1 VARSVEVT
9 RKRGASATLRRMLE
23 DLAAAVRMRKVSA
36 EELVRRSLERIE
48 RLNPAI
54 NAVISVRERAV
65 DEARA
70 LDDRIAAGDDPG
82 PLAGIPLLVKDM
94 EDVEGVPTTYGSL
107 LFADAP
113 AAAADGLIPRRL
125 KAAGA
130 IVVGKTNQPEFA
142 FAGFTDNL
150 LYGATRNP
158 WNLEAS
164 PGGSSGGSAS
174 AMAAGIAP
182 IATATDGGGSIRIP
196 AGWSGLVGLKPT
208 NGVIGRQPIPEWID
222 LSTFG
227 PLGHSVADVRL
238 LLGIEAGPVPGD
250 PTALPTP
257 LELRADLPSRAFA
270 SPRLADYGPLPGPVQ
285 ELFDAAVVA
294 FERGVGVPV
303 EPIEAERIFRA
314 GHVSEDWLLI
324 CAMEHVHHMG
334 MDFCEANLERFS
346 QVFRGVVEFVRRTSF
361 EDYMAARRRRFDY
374 VRELDLLLGDDA
386 VLLTPTNCVEWIRA
400 DGTDPRT
407 GEVGDS
413 PDAFNTDPQNMTG
426 HPAISVP
433 AGVSPAGVPFG
444 LEITAPR
451 FRDGMALAAA
461 EAWERTNPWP
471 LVAPGHEPFDV

>member
-1 VARSVEVT
+1 
-9 RKRGASATLRRMLE
+9 MLE
-23 DLAAAVRMRKVSA
+23 DLAAAVRGQKVSA
-36 EELVRRSLERIE
+36 EELARRSLERIE
-48 RLNPAI
+48 RLNPGI
-54 NAVISVRERAV
+54 NAVISVREQAL
-65 DEARA
+65 DEARE
-70 LDDRIAAGDDPG
+70 LDGRIASGEVAA
-82 PLAGIPLLVKDM
+82 PLSGIPLLVKDM
-94 EDVEGVPTTYGSL
+94 EAVEGVPSTYGSV

-113 AAAADGLIPRRL
+113 AAEADGLIPRRL

-158 WNLEAS
+158 WNPEAS
-164 PGGSSGGSAS
+164 PGGSSGGSAA

-182 IATATDGGGSIRIP
+182 VATATDGGGSIRIP

-208 NGVIGRQPIPEWID
+208 NGVVGRHPIPEWID

-227 PLGHSVADVRL
+227 PLGHTVADVRL
-238 LLGIEAGPVPGD
+238 LIGIEAGPVPGD
-250 PTALPTP
+250 PTALPMP
-257 LELRADLPSRAFA
+257 LEMGTQMPLRAFA
-270 SPRLADYGPLPGPVQ
+270 SPRLADYGPLPAPVQ
-285 ELFDAAVVA
+285 ELFNAAVA
-294 FERGVGVPV
+294 SFERNVGVPV
-303 EPIEAERIFRA
+303 ERIDPDRILRA
-314 GHVSEDWLLI
+314 GHVSEDWLVI
-324 CAMEHVHHMG
+324 CAMEHVHHLG

-346 QVFRGVVEFVRRTSF
+346 QVFRGVVEFVRGTSF

-386 VLLTPTNCVEWIRA
+386 VLLTPTNCVPWIRA
-400 DGTDPRT
+400 DGINPVT
-407 GEVGDS
+407 GKVGDS

-433 AGVSPAGVPFG
+433 AGVTDDGVPFG

-451 FRDGMALAAA
+451 FRDGMALTTA

-471 LVAPGHEPFDV
+471 LVAPGYKPFGVEFL

>member
-1 VARSVEVT
+1 
-9 RKRGASATLRRMLE
+9 MLE
-23 DLAAAVRMRKVSA
+23 DLAVAVRGRKVSA
-36 EELVRRSLERIE
+36 EELVRTSIERIE

-54 NAVISVRERAV
+54 NAVISVRERGL
-65 DEARA
+65 DEARE
-70 LDDRIAAGDDPG
+70 LDGRVASGEDPG

-94 EDVEGVPTTYGSL
+94 EAVEGVPSTFGSVV
-107 LFADAP
+107 FADASP
-113 AAAADGLIPRRL
+113 ADADGLIPRRL

-164 PGGSSGGSAS
+164 PGGSSGGSAA

-196 AGWSGLVGLKPT
+196 AAWSGLVGIKPT
-208 NGVIGRQPIPEWID
+208 NGVIGRDPIPEWID

-227 PLGHSVADVRL
+227 PLGHTVADVRL

-250 PTALPTP
+250 PTALPAP
-257 LELRADLPSRAFA
+257 LEMGARMPTRAFA
-270 SPRLADYGPLPGPVQ
+270 SPRLADYGPLPEPVQ
-285 ELFDAAVVA
+285 VLFDAAVDA
-294 FERGVGVPV
+294 FERDVGVPV
-303 EPIEAERIFRA
+303 ERIDTERIFRA

-324 CAMEHVHHMG
+324 CAMEHVHHLG
-334 MDFCEANLERFS
+334 MDFCDANLERFS
-346 QVFRGVVEFVRRTSF
+346 QVFRGVVEFARKRSF
-361 EDYMAARRRRFDY
+361 EEYVAARRRRFDY
-374 VRELDLLLGDDA
+374 VRELDILLGDDA
-386 VLLTPTNCVEWIRA
+386 VLLTPTNCVSWIRA
-400 DGTDPRT
+400 DGTNPET

-433 AGVSPAGVPFG
+433 AGVTDDGVPFG

-451 FRDGMALAAA
+451 FRDEMALTAA
-461 EAWERTNPWP
+461 EAWERTHPWP
-471 LVAPGHEPFDV
+471 LVAPGYEPFGV

>member
-1 VARSVEVT
+1 
-9 RKRGASATLRRMLE
+9 MLE
-23 DLAAAVRMRKVSA
+23 ELSRAVRNRQMSA
-36 EELVRRSLERIE
+36 EELVRTSLERIE
-48 RLNPAI
+48 RLNPQI
-54 NAVISVRERAV
+54 NAVISVREQAL

-70 LDDRIAAGDDPG
+70 LDARVAAGEDPG

-94 EDVEGVPTTYGSL
+94 EAVEGVPTTFGSQV
-107 LFADAP
+107 FADAP

-164 PGGSSGGSAS
+164 PGGSSGGSAA

-196 AGWSGLVGLKPT
+196 AGWSGLVGHKPT
-208 NGVIGRQPIPEWID
+208 NGVIGREPIPEWID

-238 LLGIEAGPVPGD
+238 LLAIEAGPVPGD
-250 PTALPTP
+250 PSALPRP
-257 LELRADLPSRAFA
+257 LEMRDEMPARAFA
-270 SPRLADYGPLPGPVQ
+270 VPRIVDFGPLPPAVQ
-285 ELFDAAVVA
+285 SPFDAAVEA
-294 FERGVGVPV
+294 FERDVGMPV
-303 EPIEAERIFRA
+303 ERIEPGIFRA
-314 GHVSEDWLLI
+314 GNVSDDWLVT
-324 CAMEHVHHMG
+324 CAFEHVHHFG
-334 MDFCEANLERFS
+334 WEFCEANLDRFS
-346 QVFRGVVEFVRRTSF
+346 PVFSGVVKFARKITAE
-361 EDYMAARRRRFDY
+361 EYMAARRRRFEY
-374 VRELDLLLGDDA
+374 VRELDLLLGADA
-386 VLLTPTNCVEWIRA
+386 VLLTPTNCASWIRA
-400 DGTDPRT
+400 DGTNPTT
-407 GEVGDS
+407 GGAGDS
-413 PDAFNTDPQNMTG
+413 ADAFNTDPQNMTG

-433 AGVSPAGVPFG
+433 AGVTEDGVPFG

-451 FRDGMALAAA
+451 FRDDMALMVA

-471 LVAPGHEPFDV
+471 LVAPGYEPFPA

>member
-1 VARSVEVT
+1 
-9 RKRGASATLRRMLE
+9 MLE
-23 DLAAAVRMRKVSA
+23 ELAAAVRGRQVSA
-36 EELVRRSLERIE
+36 EELVRTSLERIE

-54 NAVISVRERAV
+54 NAVISVREEAL

-70 LDDRIAAGDDPG
+70 LDARVAAGEDAG

-94 EDVEGVPTTYGSL
+94 EAVEGVPTTFGSL
-107 LFADAP
+107 VFADAP
-113 AAAADGLIPRRL
+113 AAVADALIPRRL

-164 PGGSSGGSAS
+164 PGGSSGGSAA

-196 AGWSGLVGLKPT
+196 AGWSGLAGLKPT
-208 NGVIGRQPIPEWID
+208 NGVVGRHPIPEWID

-227 PLGHSVADVRL
+227 PLGHTVADVRL
-238 LLGIEAGPVPGD
+238 LIGIEAGPVPGD
-250 PTALPTP
+250 PTALPMP
-257 LELRADLPSRAFA
+257 LEMGSQMPSRAFA
-270 SPRLADYGPLPGPVQ
+270 APRIANYGPLPEPVQ
-285 ELFDAAVVA
+285 ELFDTAVDA
-294 FERGVGVPV
+294 FERDLGFPV
-303 EPIEAERIFRA
+303 ERLEPGIFRA
-314 GHVSEDWLLI
+314 GHVSEDWLVT
-324 CAMEHVHHMG
+324 CAFEHVHHFG
-334 MDFCEANLERFS
+334 WEFCEANLDRFS
-346 QVFRGVVEFVRRTSF
+346 PVFSGVVRFARQIAVE
-361 EDYMAARRRRFDY
+361 EYMAARRRRFEY

-386 VLLTPTNCVEWIRA
+386 VLLTPTNCVPWIRA
-400 DGTDPRT
+400 DGTNPTT

-413 PDAFNTDPQNMTG
+413 ADAFNTDPQNVTG

-433 AGVSPAGVPFG
+433 AGVTPDGVPFG

-451 FRDGMALAAA
+451 FRDGMALTAA
-461 EAWERTNPWP
+461 EAWERTHPWP
-471 LVAPGHEPFDV
+471 LVAPGYAPFSSELP